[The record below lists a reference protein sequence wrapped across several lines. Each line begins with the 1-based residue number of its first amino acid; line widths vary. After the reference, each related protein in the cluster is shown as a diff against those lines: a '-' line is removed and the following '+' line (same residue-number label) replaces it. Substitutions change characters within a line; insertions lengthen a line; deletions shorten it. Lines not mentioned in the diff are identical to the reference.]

1 MLVSPL
7 IAVLAA
13 IVLQSDGY
21 AFATGAPIVVACLA
35 FSQFAYLAGALLS
48 PEHGGSIAQEID
60 GVPGGG
66 RQHKVHGQNE

>member
-35 FSQFAYLAGALLS
+35 FNQIAYLVGALLS
-48 PEHGGSIAQEID
+48 PDNDSMAEEID
-60 GVPGGG
+60 GVPRRG
-66 RQHKVHGQNE
+66 REHKIHGQNE